1 MTIPRATAKTKRKA
15 SKRISHREVDLPGVA
30 GCGDGLGVC
39 DFGATGDFAEA
50 APLVALEPVDGLDAE
65 EEAEEPLLRALEPER
80 ERRTRSFSRSRALL
94 SDALASRCATDRR
107 MALSDRARWY
117 GSSLVDDFPLAVSC
131 DLALTVSLASPGL
144 GSS

>member
-1 MTIPRATAKTKRKA
+1 MTIPRATAKTKRKM
-15 SKRISHREVDLPGVA
+15 SKRISHREVDLRGFAGGGDEVA
-30 GCGDGLGVC
+30 GC
-39 DFGATGDFAEA
+39 DFGAAGDLAVA
-50 APLVALEPVDGLDAE
+50 APLVALEPVVGLDAA
-65 EEAEEPLLRALEPER
+65 EEAEEPLLRALEPVR
-80 ERRTRSFSRSRALL
+80 ERRTSSFSRSRALL